1 MEEEKNVNL
10 RENRVRKANTRKD
23 VKKSIVKIP
32 KKLYTI
38 IAAICVIVILFF
50 GIKHGV
56 MLFSNNPKS
65 VVQRYISE
73 TLKEP
78 YSIKEK
84 YSLKEF
90 DKKLLKETARK
101 LKFKIIEVG
110 KIEKNNDGVEKVE
123 IVVETSNTNMNIVKS
138 KAEKNLKD
146 KKINITDKNYY
157 EKLINEIK
165 RLNNKATTVSKKT
178 KIKLEKDKQ
187 NKKWRVVDFGTL
199 NVV

>member
-10 RENRVRKANTRKD
+10 RENRVMKANTRKD

-50 GIKHGV
+50 GIKHCV